1 MTFHAT
7 ALNVS
12 LTVNDL
18 ARSTDWYTN
27 VLGFEVERSH
37 EREGKRVAVSLKA
50 GEARILLAQ
59 DDGAKG
65 MNRTK
70 GEGFSMMLT
79 TPQNIDELAAR
90 AKEKGATL
98 DTEPTDAPWG
108 PRIFRLRDP
117 DGFRFTISS

>member
-50 GEARILLAQ
+50 GEARILLAK

-65 MNRTK
+65 MNRVK

-90 AKEKGATL
+90 AKENGATL

>member
-90 AKEKGATL
+90 AKENGATL